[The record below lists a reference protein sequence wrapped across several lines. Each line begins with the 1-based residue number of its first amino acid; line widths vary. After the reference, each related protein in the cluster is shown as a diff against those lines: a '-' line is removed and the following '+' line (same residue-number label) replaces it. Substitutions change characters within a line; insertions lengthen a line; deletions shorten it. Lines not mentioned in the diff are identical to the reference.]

1 MNDEMDHT
9 VFWRTLD
16 QKEDTALYTPSKLKG
31 IFSGLPEEFNN
42 EDLKKIFG
50 EYHDDFKHPNSEIWN
65 FVDNTGLLDYY
76 YGSYNTINE
85 LIDFFAD
92 FEVAYK
98 IARSKT
104 LANRYA

>member
-1 MNDEMDHT
+1 MMKWIIL
-9 VFWRTLD
+9 FFGGRD
-16 QKEDTALYTPSKLKG
+16 QKEDAALYTPSKLKG

-104 LANRYA
+104 LANSQCL